1 MDEEA
6 ERSGEIVQ
14 PAFDH
19 EWTADDVI
27 VAQET
32 SPYRIELLDGV
43 LMTSPA
49 PRLRHQR
56 VSSTLSGR
64 FEQAAADSGVAVMVF
79 ENVNVRRGERD
90 LLQPD
95 IAVVT
100 RAAGI
105 EGLEADEVA
114 FAPEDVLLA
123 VEILSPGHEGADR
136 IDKLARYAE
145 WAIASYWV
153 VDPKALT
160 VETHTL
166 DGDEYAPSG
175 TAKPGVV
182 TTLPAFAPVALDPGT
197 LLRMR

>member
-1 MDEEA
+1 M
-6 ERSGEIVQ
+6 Q
-14 PAFDH
+14 PAFDR
-19 EWTADDVI
+19 EWTADEVI
-27 VAQET
+27 AAQET

-43 LMTSPA
+43 LTMSPA

-56 VSSTLSGR
+56 VSSTLAGV
-64 FEQAAADSGVAVMVF
+64 FERTAVDADIDVMVF

-95 IAVVT
+95 IAVVA
-100 RAAGI
+100 RSAGI
-105 EGLEADEVA
+105 EGLEDDDVA

-145 WAIASYWV
+145 WEIQSYWI
-153 VDPKALT
+153 VDPKTLT
-160 VETHTL
+160 IETYIL
-166 DGDEYAPSG
+166 DGDAYEPSAS
-175 TAKPGVV
+175 AKPGVA
-182 TTLPAFAPVALDPGT
+182 TTLPAFAPVTLDPGT